1 VAKIEKWYTTDP
13 TECKSIS
20 MRGVRPLIAINL
32 DEYYKYISITN
43 NLGSGYL
50 NSGGTTSYD
59 NGGYFYALQGDRS

>member
-1 VAKIEKWYTTDP
+1 
-13 TECKSIS
+13 
-20 MRGVRPLIAINL
+20 MRGIRPLIAINL

-43 NLGSGYL
+43 NLGTGYL